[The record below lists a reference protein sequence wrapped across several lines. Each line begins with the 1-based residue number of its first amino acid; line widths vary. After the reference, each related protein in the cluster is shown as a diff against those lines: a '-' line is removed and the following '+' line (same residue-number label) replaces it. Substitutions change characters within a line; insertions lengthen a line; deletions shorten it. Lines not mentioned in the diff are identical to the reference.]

1 MSWQFAVSTL
11 GMPGV
16 PVEEAVQ
23 VAARHGC
30 DGLEIRTHPDEE
42 VHLGLT
48 DRQADGVR
56 SRIAD
61 GGLEIAC
68 LAGYAKVCAPGP
80 DGPVV
85 AELRA
90 LVDLAHRLGAPS
102 VRVFPG
108 GGAGSSGG
116 GGAASSGG
124 AGAVDAGA
132 DAGAGAGGDGRAGSR
147 IGAVLDDLRA
157 SGVRLLVE
165 THDSHPTG
173 ESALRLVAPFAAPEL
188 VAVLWD
194 AQHPW
199 RHGEPP
205 ERTRAVLGD
214 YLGYFQVK
222 DAASREDRTP
232 VLPGKGAVPLDECGD
247 LLRPWSGW
255 LSLEWEKAWYPA
267 IPSIDAPL
275 RAAADWFRRW

>member
-16 PVEEAVQ
+16 PIEEAVR
-23 VAARHGC
+23 VATRHGC

-48 DRQADGVR
+48 DRQAEGVR
-56 SRIAD
+56 TRIAD
-61 GGLEIAC
+61 DGLEIAC
-68 LAGYAKVCAPGP
+68 LAGYAKVCAPGS

-108 GGAGSSGG
+108 GGAGSGG
-116 GGAASSGG
+116 GGA
-124 AGAVDAGA
+124 V
-132 DAGAGAGGDGRAGSR
+132 DAGAGAGGDDRAGSR

-165 THDSHPTG
+165 THDSHPTA

-199 RHGEPP
+199 RHGERP

-214 YLGYFQVK
+214 YLGYFQIK
-222 DAASREDRTP
+222 DAASKEDRTP
-232 VLPGKGAVPLDECGD
+232 VLPGTGAVPLDECGE

>member
-1 MSWQFAVSTL
+1 MSWRFAVSTL

-16 PVEEAVQ
+16 PIEEAVR
-23 VAARHGC
+23 VAVRHGC
-30 DGLEIRTHPDEE
+30 DGLELRTHPDEE

-48 DRQADGVR
+48 DSQAESVR
-56 SRIAD
+56 ERIVD

-90 LVDLAHRLGAPS
+90 LIDLAHRLGALS

-108 GGAGSSGG
+108 GGAGGG
-116 GGAASSGG
+116 V
-124 AGAVDAGA
+124 AGAGA
-132 DAGAGAGGDGRAGSR
+132 DAGADGDARSEAR
-147 IGAVLDDLRA
+147 IGVVLDDLRA

-173 ESALRLVAPFAAPEL
+173 ESALHLVAPFAAPEL

-199 RHGEPP
+199 RHREPP
-205 ERTRAVLGD
+205 ERTRAALGD
-214 YLGYFQVK
+214 YLGYFQIK

-232 VLPGKGAVPLDECGD
+232 VLPGTGAVPLDECGE

>member
-1 MSWQFAVSTL
+1 MSWRFAVSTL

-16 PVEEAVQ
+16 PIAEAVR
-23 VAARHGC
+23 VATRHGC

-48 DRQADGVR
+48 DRRAENVR
-56 SRIAD
+56 KRIAD

-68 LAGYAKVCAPGP
+68 LAGYAKVCAAGP
-80 DGPVV
+80 DDPVV

-90 LVDLAHRLGAPS
+90 LIELAHRLGAPS

-108 GGAGSSGG
+108 GDG
-116 GGAASSGG
+116 
-124 AGAVDAGA
+124 DAGP
-132 DAGAGAGGDGRAGSR
+132 R

-157 SGVRLLVE
+157 CGVRLLVE

-173 ESALRLVAPFAAPEL
+173 EAALRLVASFAAPEL

-199 RHGEPP
+199 RHGETPA
-205 ERTRAVLGD
+205 RTRAVLGD
-214 YLGYFQVK
+214 YLGYFQIK
-222 DAASREDRTP
+222 DAASKDNRTP
-232 VLPGKGAVPLDECGD
+232 VPPGQGAVPLDECGE
-247 LLRPWSGW
+247 LLRSWSGW
-255 LSLEWEKAWYPA
+255 VSLEWEKAWYPA
-267 IPSIDAPL
+267 IAPVDEPL
-275 RAAADWFRRW
+275 RAAAEWFRRW